1 MDATE
6 PNAIDRSELLGILLD
21 RREAMV
27 DAWRATIAGTSFT
40 PLPAAEVRRRLD
52 ELAGRAITLLLSERF
67 NRGEAREIGASLAGM
82 HYLSPEVMGRTQEL
96 LAKQLLENIPGDHA
110 LALQRR
116 MAALLAEI
124 GVGFFGEVRN
134 MILREQEDIRGA
146 LLSERKRA
154 EEALRRSEA
163 SLAEAQ
169 QIAHLGHWEYD
180 WKRDTLFWS
189 EEIYRIFGVTKEE
202 FGATFEDFF
211 SFVHPEDLGLLQQA
225 GGEALR
231 GEPISMEH
239 RIVRPNGEVRA
250 VHQRLRYIL
259 EEVGS
264 PLEDRAEQT
273 DDQEEASEAK
283 QYLNRILRMALP
295 SMGQRPARVVGT
307 VQDVTERK
315 RAEEE
320 VKRARD
326 ELELRVQERTAEL
339 GRANEELRAEIARR
353 QLTEETLRESEER
366 FRLLI
371 QNSSDIVTVFD
382 ADGIVTYQSPSV
394 ERVLGY
400 KPEDRVGKGVF
411 EEPIL
416 HPEDLGKNRYFLQE
430 ILANPSADVT
440 GEFRLRHADG
450 SWRHIEAIARNLLD
464 EHALGGIVANY
475 RDVTERKRAEQ
486 AVREMREAERNR
498 MARDLHDSAL
508 PDLSYGL
515 AEVQIVQRL
524 SADPELNDRLE
535 RAIEALQ
542 ATGQALR
549 NTIYDLRV
557 GGERNRPFER
567 LVESL
572 VERNREMSPG
582 SDIRLEVTE
591 DFPEAPLGEA
601 GIELLRVVQEALTN
615 ARRHSG
621 AHNVLVSLGLDG
633 AKMIAEVSDDG
644 RGFVSDVPAGV
655 GLRSMHERTA
665 ALGGQLEIRSE
676 PGSGTQVRLQVPITS
691 LFRRDS
697 EARSGTDYNIG
708 GPL

>member
-6 PNAIDRSELLGILLD
+6 PDAIKRAEPLRVLQD

-52 ELAGRAITLLLSERF
+52 EMVGRAIALLLSERF
-67 NRGEAREIGASLAGM
+67 DRGEAREIGSSLASM
-82 HYLSPEVMGRTQEL
+82 HYLSPEAIGRTQEL
-96 LAKQLLENIPGDHA
+96 LATQLLEDIPGDHA

-116 MAALLAEI
+116 LATLLAEI
-124 GVGFFGEVRN
+124 GVGFFGEARN
-134 MILREQEDIRGA
+134 IILREQEDIKGA
-146 LLSERKRA
+146 LLSERKRT

-169 QIAHLGHWEYD
+169 QIAHLGHWDYD

-202 FGATFEDFF
+202 FGATFEDFY

-225 GGEALR
+225 GGEAL
-231 GEPISMEH
+231 GGGPISMEH
-239 RIVRPNGEVRA
+239 RIVRPDGKVRT
-250 VHQRLRYIL
+250 VHQRLRFIL

-264 PLEDRAEQT
+264 PPEGGAEQT
-273 DDQEEASEAK
+273 DEQEEASEAK
-283 QYLNRILRMALP
+283 QYLNRILRMVGP
-295 SMGQRPARVVGT
+295 SMGQRPVRVVGT

-326 ELELRVQERTAEL
+326 ELELRVRERTAEL
-339 GRANEELRAEIARR
+339 RRANEELRAEIARR
-353 QLTEETLRESEER
+353 ELTEETLRESEER

-371 QNSSDIVTVFD
+371 QNSSDIVAVFD
-382 ADGIVTYQSPSV
+382 ADGIITYQSPSV

-400 KPEDRVGKGVF
+400 KPEDRVGKSVF

-416 HPEDLGKNRYFLQE
+416 HPDDLGKNRDFLE
-430 ILANPSADVT
+430 EALGNPGADVT

-450 SWRHIEAIARNLLD
+450 SWRHIEAIARNVLD
-464 EHALGGIVANY
+464 EHAIGGIVANY
-475 RDVTERKRAEQ
+475 RDVTERKRAGQ
-486 AVREMREAERNR
+486 ALREMREAERNR

-508 PDLSYGL
+508 PDLSYSL

-524 SADPELNDRLE
+524 SANPELNARLE
-535 RAIEALQ
+535 RTVEALQ

-591 DFPEAPLGEA
+591 EFPEAPLGEA

-621 AHNVLVSLGLDG
+621 ARNILVSLGLDG
-633 AKMIAEVSDDG
+633 AEMIVEVSDDG
-644 RGFVSDVPAGV
+644 RGFVSDIPAGV
-655 GLRSMHERTA
+655 GLRSMRERTS

-676 PGSGTQVRLQVPITS
+676 PGKGTQVRLQVPITS
-691 LFRRDS
+691 LFGRDS
-697 EARSGTDYNIG
+697 EARSATDYNNG
-708 GPL
+708 GSL